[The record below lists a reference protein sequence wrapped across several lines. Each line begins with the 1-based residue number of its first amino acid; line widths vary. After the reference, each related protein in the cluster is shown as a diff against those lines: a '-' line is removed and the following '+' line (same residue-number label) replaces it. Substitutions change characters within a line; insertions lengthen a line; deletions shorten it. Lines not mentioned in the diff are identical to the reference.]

1 MVEFPVLTQLISF
14 SAFSKLLEAW
24 INEGIKFIYDGTPYT
39 STWITINSKRRW
51 DGMGCRRER
60 LLPERAA
67 RASGPLGT
75 THAVLTTRAARTP
88 TSPASLCLVSTP
100 HPGQGLHFE
109 LFSPSSALHPPR
121 HTYAFLNAISSA
133 SPMAWG
139 NHPARW
145 TIPPPHS
152 ISLSDPLVD
161 GRKRGFMVGQIGKK
175 GSNRHRYIDV

>member
-1 MVEFPVLTQLISF
+1 
-14 SAFSKLLEAW
+14 
-24 INEGIKFIYDGTPYT
+24 
-39 STWITINSKRRW
+39 
-51 DGMGCRRER
+51 MGCRRER

-121 HTYAFLNAISSA
+121 HTYAEALMQLQSRSS
-133 SPMAWG
+133 WQ
-139 NHPARW
+139 
-145 TIPPPHS
+145 
-152 ISLSDPLVD
+152 LSDWTPSSLTCL
-161 GRKRGFMVGQIGKK
+161 
-175 GSNRHRYIDV
+175 